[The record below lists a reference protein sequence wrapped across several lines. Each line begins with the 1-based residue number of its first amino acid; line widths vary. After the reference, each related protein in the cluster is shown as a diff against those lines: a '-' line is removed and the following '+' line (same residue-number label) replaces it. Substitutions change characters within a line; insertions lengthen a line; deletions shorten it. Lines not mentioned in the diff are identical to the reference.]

1 MILNKKQ
8 QEAYNYISNGENIFI
23 TGGGGVGKSALIKYI
38 YQHFRDH
45 KKIACTSTTGTS
57 AILIGGMTL
66 HSYLGIG
73 LGTAKVESLVKKIR
87 SRPVIRQRWQE
98 LDMLIIDEISML
110 SPELFEKLDKIACRL
125 RRKSLLKGKYE
136 PFGGIQ
142 MILSGDFCQL
152 RCVNSDT
159 FCFESEVWK
168 KCITRTV
175 HLTEIIRQDD
185 KTFQK
190 CLNEIRL
197 GKVSPETQNVI
208 ESRVKASI
216 KNDLGIKP
224 TRLYSMNYQVDQV
237 NSKKIKQLIEK
248 NGEVYEYPIEYT
260 LKNKK
265 MKLDRLK
272 RHNSAVEYLELTTN
286 CQVMLICNLD
296 LEAGL
301 ANGSRG
307 VVTGFEGN
315 FPIVK
320 FMDGSSHLINYY
332 TWEIEENDQKIGEIC
347 QLPLKL
353 AYAFSIHKSQGATLD
368 CVKIDLSNIFD
379 FGMGYVAL
387 SRVRNL
393 SGLSIVSN
401 FSWGNINTHPTAL
414 EFYREIDCK
423 SVDKILKYIIY
434 TDGSCLRNPGSGGY
448 AGVILDSDNNK
459 ISQVFGSDH
468 KTTNNRME
476 LQAVIKV
483 LIQLKEID
491 PKPGSV
497 EVFTDSKYV
506 QQGISEWILKWKQN
520 GWKRGSKDILNIDLW
535 KELDELNSPVI
546 EWKWV
551 KAHNGNQWNEYV
563 DNLARKCAET
573 V

>member
-1 MILNKKQ
+1 MILNSKQ
-8 QEAYNYISNGENIFI
+8 QQAYNYIANGENVFI

-110 SPELFEKLDKIACRL
+110 SPELFEKLDQIACRL
-125 RRKSLLKGKYE
+125 RRKSLLKGKNL

-142 MILSGDFCQL
+142 LILSGDFCQL
-152 RCVNSDT
+152 RCVNSET
-159 FCFESEVWK
+159 FCFESEAWK
-168 KCITRTV
+168 KCITQTV

-197 GKVSPETQNVI
+197 GNISQETRNVI

-237 NSKKIKQLIEK
+237 NSKKIKQLIER

-272 RHNSAVEYLELTTN
+272 RHSSAVENLELTTN

-307 VVTGFEGN
+307 VVTGF
-315 FPIVK
+315 
-320 FMDGSSHLINYY
+320 
-332 TWEIEENDQKIGEIC
+332 
-347 QLPLKL
+347 
-353 AYAFSIHKSQGATLD
+353 
-368 CVKIDLSNIFD
+368 
-379 FGMGYVAL
+379 
-387 SRVRNL
+387 RR
-393 SGLSIVSN
+393 
-401 FSWGNINTHPTAL
+401 
-414 EFYREIDCK
+414 
-423 SVDKILKYIIY
+423 
-434 TDGSCLRNPGSGGY
+434 
-448 AGVILDSDNNK
+448 
-459 ISQVFGSDH
+459 
-468 KTTNNRME
+468 
-476 LQAVIKV
+476 
-483 LIQLKEID
+483 
-491 PKPGSV
+491 
-497 EVFTDSKYV
+497 
-506 QQGISEWILKWKQN
+506 
-520 GWKRGSKDILNIDLW
+520 
-535 KELDELNSPVI
+535 
-546 EWKWV
+546 
-551 KAHNGNQWNEYV
+551 
-563 DNLARKCAET
+563 
-573 V
+573 